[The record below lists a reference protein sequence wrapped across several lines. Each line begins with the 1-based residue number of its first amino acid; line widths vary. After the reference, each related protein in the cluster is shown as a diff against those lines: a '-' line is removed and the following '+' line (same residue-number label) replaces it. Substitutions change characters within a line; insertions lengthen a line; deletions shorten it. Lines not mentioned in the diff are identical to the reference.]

1 MKEQNFNMILKPE
14 YHQKAQQLSQ
24 IQHLPHRAKQTYLNT
39 LAIYVVNQFLQN
51 NGIETDIFASDS
63 HNPIMILLSNV
74 ADLQIKNLGKLEC
87 RAILENQDFV
97 EIEPHVWSNR
107 IGYIAVAINQSFT
120 SAIIKGF
127 ISQVNTE
134 KTPITNFTFS
144 SNQYLLNLLI
154 VKNWLLNF
162 DANWLNIDQVFNPQS
177 HQFAFRSKQTIKDE
191 NLNTTKV
198 KILEFENCQTQIGL
212 VMGISSNYNLDDNA
226 EIEIFT
232 EIYPLNQPYLPSELK
247 LMILDEEKNVV
258 MNDQTKEKDTKLI
271 FEFTGSP
278 GEHFSVNI
286 SLGEY
291 SLTKTFKL

>member
-51 NGIETDIFASDS
+51 HGIETDIFASDS

-74 ADLQIKNLGKLEC
+74 ADLQIKNIGKLEC
-87 RAILENQDFV
+87 RGILENQDFV

-107 IGYIAVAINQSFT
+107 IGYIAVEINQSFT
-120 SAIIKGF
+120 SGIIKGF

-144 SNQYLLNLLI
+144 SNQYLLKILI
-154 VKNWLLNF
+154 FKNWLLNF
-162 DANWLNIDQVFNPQS
+162 DANWLNIDQVLNPQF

-191 NLNTTKV
+191 NLNSTKI
-198 KILEFENCQTQIGL
+198 KILEFENCKEQIGL
-212 VMGISSNYNLDDNA
+212 VMGISSYNLDDNA

-232 EIYPLNQPYLPSELK
+232 EIYPLNQPYLPSGLK
-247 LMILDEEKNVV
+247 LMILDEEKNIV
-258 MNDQTKEKDTKLI
+258 MDDQTKEKDTKLI
-271 FEFTGSP
+271 FEFTGLP
-278 GEHFSVNI
+278 GEHFSVKIRQGKNSI
-286 SLGEY
+286 AE
-291 SLTKTFKL
+291 TFKL